1 MHYSGA
7 GEGGSRKTP

>member
-7 GEGGSRKTP
+7 ELVPAL